1 MPEHSGSE
9 RQLNGS
15 IKKVG
20 IWFGIAVG
28 FITVVS
34 FWRGV
39 PTREDMNR
47 IDDNIRSDI
56 NNIRRDMDNIRSDMD
71 SIRGDIRELR
81 EDYKRLQTAIDT
93 KVDAASSEI
102 RTEVNEGFADMKSLI
117 HALRDELKEIKTE
130 VRINRQNHLD
140 HLAQHEKE

>member
-1 MPEHSGSE
+1 MSEHSGSA

-15 IKKVG
+15 IKKMG

-56 NNIRRDMDNIRSDMD
+56 NNIRRDMDNIRSD
-71 SIRGDIRELR
+71 IRELR
-81 EDYKRLQTAIDT
+81 EDYKRLETAIDT

-102 RTEVNEGFADMKSLI
+102 RTEVNEGFADMKVLI

>member
-1 MPEHSGSE
+1 
-9 RQLNGS
+9 
-15 IKKVG
+15 
-20 IWFGIAVG
+20 
-28 FITVVS
+28 
-34 FWRGV
+34 
-39 PTREDMNR
+39 
-47 IDDNIRSDI
+47 
-56 NNIRRDMDNIRSDMD
+56 MDNIRSDMD

-102 RTEVNEGFADMKSLI
+102 RTEVNEGFADMKELI

-140 HLAQHEKE
+140 HLAQHETE